1 MSDVVD
7 RRLVSNALRDRLA
20 SQITWITG
28 VEVATRTLPPPCVI
42 VDPLQGGTVQR
53 MLGTTESASAGTLPY
68 QLTCVGV
75 DGTAG
80 REQAE
85 HLATEAVAALVGF
98 TDDLIVLVQ
107 VDAWGNVRPDHDQ
120 QPPVWIAQPMV
131 RVTART

>member
-28 VEVATRTLPPPCVI
+28 VEVSARTLDPPCII
-42 VDPLQGGTVQR
+42 VDPLQGGAAQR
-53 MLGTTESASAGTLPY
+53 MLGTAESVSAGTLPY
-68 QLTCVGV
+68 QLTCVGIP
-75 DGTAG
+75 GASG

-85 HLATEAVAALVGF
+85 HLATEAITALVGF
-98 TDDLIVLVQ
+98 TDDRIVLVQ
-107 VDAWGNVRPDHDQ
+107 VDAWGNVRPDHDR